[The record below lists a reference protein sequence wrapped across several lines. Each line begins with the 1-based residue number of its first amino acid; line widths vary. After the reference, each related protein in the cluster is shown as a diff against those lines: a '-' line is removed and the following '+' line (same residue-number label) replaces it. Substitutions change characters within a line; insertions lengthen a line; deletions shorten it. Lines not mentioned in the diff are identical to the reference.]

1 MLSVFELYKIVGA
14 WCDEVFGT
22 HDVESKTSGDGEGM
36 RSFYYHCLGDD
47 PDCYV
52 DIGVKMN
59 GVETCTSIW
68 SNNTDNV
75 HIQLFRDGSVRWN
88 DTDTYYAEF
97 CGEEE
102 IKKLYEIIQHIV
114 ISRNNEERGID
125 KKEQFTRL
133 QLIMGEWLKD
143 IIDNAFRNDGY
154 ANLTTDKNHFQWE
167 ICKSSNCPGLSR
179 LYVGA
184 SLRDDGTI
192 VVWTGSGDNVNISFS
207 PDNIVRFHADSEFN
221 KDFSR
226 EFMNQ
231 LSINIHEAFKC
242 EINDYWF
249 KDSGDEESVEEKQY
263 AIIDDELAVAT
274 EDKTWMK
281 PDGKFDKPIDPFKM
295 VPIFD
300 VDKFEEGYPYVLKNL
315 ENGKMGIVTLHC
327 KSADSLCFN
336 YWDDN
341 GEDAVMSYSVS
352 EFQGAFELYKINE
365 L

>member
-36 RSFYYHCLGDD
+36 HSFYYHCLGDD

-52 DIGVKMN
+52 DIGAKMN
-59 GVETCTSIW
+59 GAETCTSIW

-88 DTDTYYAEF
+88 DTDTYYVEF

-102 IKKLYEIIQHIV
+102 MKKLYEIIQHIT
-114 ISRNNEERGID
+114 ISRNNEEHGID
-125 KKEQFTRL
+125 KKEQFARL
-133 QLIMGEWLKD
+133 QVIMGDWLKD
-143 IIDNAFRNDGY
+143 IIANAFRNDGC

-167 ICKSSNCPGLSR
+167 ICKSSNCPGLSQ

-192 VVWTGSGDNVNISFS
+192 VIWTGSGDNVNISFS

-221 KDFSR
+221 EDFSK

-249 KDSGDEESVEEKQY
+249 KDSGDDGVGNM
-263 AIIDDELAVAT
+263 AIVDVNTMEDIRSSALEIVPQFNVASDVLRLGLPYMIRNIKDGTTIIATLRVVDVKKLEFDSWKGHIEIDAKDYHKGDDWKIYPANT
-274 EDKTWMK
+274 K
-281 PDGKFDKPIDPFKM
+281 
-295 VPIFD
+295 
-300 VDKFEEGYPYVLKNL
+300 EGGMLL
-315 ENGKMGIVTLHC
+315 
-327 KSADSLCFN
+327 
-336 YWDDN
+336 
-341 GEDAVMSYSVS
+341 
-352 EFQGAFELYKINE
+352 
-365 L
+365 

>member
-1 MLSVFELYKIVGA
+1 MLSIYELFKIIGA

-22 HDVESKTSGDGEGM
+22 YNVESKTTGDGESM
-36 RSFYYHCLGDD
+36 RSFYYHCLDND

-52 DIGVKMN
+52 DIGAKMN
-59 GVETCTSIW
+59 GAETCTSIW
-68 SNNTDNV
+68 SHNTDNV
-75 HIQLFRDGSVRWN
+75 HIKLFSDGSVRWD
-88 DTDTYYAEF
+88 DTDAYYEF

-102 IKKLYEIIQHIV
+102 LKKLYEIIQHVV

-133 QLIMGEWLKD
+133 QVIMGNWLGD
-143 IIDNAFRNDGY
+143 IIKNAFRNDGC

-167 ICKSSNCPGLSR
+167 ICKSSSCPGMSM

-192 VVWTGSGDNVNISFS
+192 VIWTGSGDNVNISFS

-242 EINDYWF
+242 DINDY
-249 KDSGDEESVEEKQY
+249 
-263 AIIDDELAVAT
+263 LA
-274 EDKTWMK
+274 KRQ
-281 PDGKFDKPIDPFKM
+281 
-295 VPIFD
+295 
-300 VDKFEEGYPYVLKNL
+300 
-315 ENGKMGIVTLHC
+315 
-327 KSADSLCFN
+327 S
-336 YWDDN
+336 
-341 GEDAVMSYSVS
+341 
-352 EFQGAFELYKINE
+352 
-365 L
+365 

>member
-14 WCDEVFGT
+14 WCDDVFGT
-22 HDVESKTSGDGEGM
+22 YDVESKTSGDGESM
-36 RSFYYHCLGDD
+36 HSFYYHCLGDD
-47 PDCYV
+47 PDEYV

-59 GVETCTSIW
+59 GAETCTSIW
-68 SNNTDNV
+68 SHNTDNV

-88 DTDTYYAEF
+88 DTDTYYEF

-102 IKKLYEIIQHIV
+102 MKRLYEIIQHVV
-114 ISRNNEERGID
+114 ISRNNEEHGID
-125 KKEQFTRL
+125 KKEQFARL
-133 QLIMGEWLKD
+133 QVIMGDWLGD
-143 IIDNAFRNDGY
+143 IIINAYRNDGC

-167 ICKSSNCPGLSR
+167 ICKSSSCPGLSQ

-249 KDSGDEESVEEKQY
+249 KDSGDEEVGNMIFTDVNTMEDIRASALEIVPQFNIASDVLRLGFPYMIRNIKDGTT
-263 AIIDDELAVAT
+263 IIATLRVVDVKKLEFDSWKGHIEIDAKEYHKGDDWKIYPANT
-274 EDKTWMK
+274 K
-281 PDGKFDKPIDPFKM
+281 DGGM
-295 VPIFD
+295 
-300 VDKFEEGYPYVLKNL
+300 LL
-315 ENGKMGIVTLHC
+315 
-327 KSADSLCFN
+327 
-336 YWDDN
+336 
-341 GEDAVMSYSVS
+341 
-352 EFQGAFELYKINE
+352 
-365 L
+365 